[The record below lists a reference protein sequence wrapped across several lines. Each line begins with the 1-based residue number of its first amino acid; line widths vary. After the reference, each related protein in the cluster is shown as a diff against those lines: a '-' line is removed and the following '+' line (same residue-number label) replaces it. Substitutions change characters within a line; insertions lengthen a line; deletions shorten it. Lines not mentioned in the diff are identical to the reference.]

1 MADLTTTPSSGSD
14 TGLPSNLGAG
24 LCAIFT
30 LVGGIVFYFIE
41 KRDLFVRHWAVEA
54 IFFGAAWFLAQ
65 IVVMTLG
72 GIFSHTPGIGLIF
85 ALLFGLLQFIVW
97 LGGVILWII
106 GIIKAFQGQKW
117 EYPFISAQGRKL
129 FPKII
134 A

>member
-1 MADLTTTPSSGSD
+1 L
-14 TGLPSNLGAG
+14 
-24 LCAIFT
+24 
-30 LVGGIVFYFIE
+30 GGIVFYFIE
-41 KRDLFVRHWAVEA
+41 KRDFFVRHWAVEA

-85 ALLFGLLQFIVW
+85 ALLFGLLHFIVW

-129 FPKII
+129 FPKIV